1 MFINLNGLI
10 KKYIKQKVIKIKRFK
25 DWEKILPIQ
34 IINAQN
40 KNDINKLIR
49 KIRQLDYKNK
59 C

>member
-40 KNDINKLIR
+40 KNGINKLIR
-49 KIRQLDYKNK
+49 KIQQLDYKNK

>member
-10 KKYIKQKVIKIKRFK
+10 KKYIKQKLIKIKGFK

-40 KNDINKLIR
+40 KNGINKLIR

>member
-40 KNDINKLIR
+40 KNGINKQIR
-49 KIRQLDYKNK
+49 KIQQLDYKNK